1 MRRSFGSLDSSSLL
15 LPVRCYVCHGRIGKP
30 SDKVVCLQRKRG
42 PLSMGALGACRRQ
55 TCTSCSTLTIKPT
68 GAASFFCS
76 IMQVA
81 LTMQQKRVYFA
92 MCEKQGFLISMFLFF
107 FPSLTNS
114 PDPDVAWHQRL
125 YDTWLMQTAQGFFVS
140 AFARNPK
147 RMDKLLPRSIPSYS
161 KPKGWASEE
170 KKIPTNT
177 GFSMPRVPI
186 CSRGCGIWAVWMKPQ
201 RSNETETAAA

>member
-1 MRRSFGSLDSSSLL
+1 MLCLSWTDRETLRQSGVLTTQKGSSVYGSFGRLPASNMHFMQYLD
-15 LPVRCYVCHGRIGKP
+15 H
-30 SDKVVCLQRKRG
+30 
-42 PLSMGALGACRRQ
+42 Q
-55 TCTSCSTLTIKPT
+55 TDRSCIFFLFHYAGSFDN
-68 GAASFFCS
+68 AA
-76 IMQVA
+76 
-81 LTMQQKRVYFA
+81 KRVYFA